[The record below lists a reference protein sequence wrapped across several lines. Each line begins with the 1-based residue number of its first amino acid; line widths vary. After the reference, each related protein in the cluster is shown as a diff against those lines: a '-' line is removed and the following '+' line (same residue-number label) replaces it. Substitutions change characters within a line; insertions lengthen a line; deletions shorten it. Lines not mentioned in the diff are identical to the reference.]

1 MKLAFRLLPLAFF
14 APLFALA
21 QTGIGSNL
29 GNYITSIMQFINTV
43 LVPLVFALA
52 FLAFLWGMFKTFILG
67 GDNEEEQA
75 KGKQLMMYSIAGFV
89 VMVSLWGIVNFF
101 ANALNLNSTQDI
113 TTIPNAPTGQK

>member
-21 QTGIGSNL
+21 QGLGSNL

-101 ANALNLNSTQDI
+101 ANALNLGTNQEVNV
-113 TTIPNAPTGQK
+113 IPNAPTGQR